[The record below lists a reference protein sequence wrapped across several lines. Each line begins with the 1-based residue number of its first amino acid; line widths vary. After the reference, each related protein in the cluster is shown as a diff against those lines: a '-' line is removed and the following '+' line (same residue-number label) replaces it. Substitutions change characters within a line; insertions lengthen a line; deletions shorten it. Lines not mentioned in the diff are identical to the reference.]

1 MTIPKTDCPI
11 VNKGFTN
18 KETYIA
24 WRTAWKALYAQITKD
39 IQQLKRDR
47 RDGGPE
53 TRATAQWELALRYRP
68 KARELLELRKQSKEE
83 AQRQYLAAK
92 ATPAQAAA

>member
-11 VNKGFTN
+11 VNKGFTT
-18 KETYIA
+18 KETYLA
-24 WRTAWKALYAQITKD
+24 WRAAWKALYAGLTVD

-47 RDGGPE
+47 KEGGPE
-53 TRATAQWELALRYRP
+53 TRSSAQWQLALRYRP
-68 KARELLELRKQSKEE
+68 KARGLLELRKQSKEE

-92 ATPAQAAA
+92 APTQAAA